1 MVEGS
6 KLWESLTQDTFSNI
20 DEAFIENF
28 RAPGSANK
36 FVAWDPYEKSTRYL
50 KFLLFTIS
58 QGVSDNFIASYQ
70 KIHNANLGDPISI
83 KNRNCHLNADYMAA
97 VEEWEFL
104 ENSNVLDGKMV
115 KNVVE
120 IGGGF
125 GRTCHTL
132 FTLFP
137 NIESYTIVD
146 LRPML
151 SLSRQYL
158 HKVVPDKIN
167 QIQFVDSEAIEK
179 QESLVPDLVINIDSF
194 QEMPL
199 GIIDDYM
206 ERIISKSRYFYCKN
220 AIGKYL
226 PNTIGMPDLK
236 ASQILDVFEL
246 GRCRNTIDI
255 FDGEELASARENY
268 LKVYNPSD
276 SQWVLSNEG
285 PMSMFPYFHHALYE
299 RI

>member
-6 KLWESLTQDTFSNI
+6 KLWESLTQDTFSSI
-20 DEAFIENF
+20 DEEFIEKF
-28 RAPGSANK
+28 RAPGAANK

-70 KIHNANLGDPISI
+70 KIHNVNLGGPVYI
-83 KNRNCHLNADYMAA
+83 KNRNCNLNADYMAA

-104 ENSNVLDGKMV
+104 ENSNILDEKKV

-132 FTLFP
+132 FTLIP
-137 NIESYTIVD
+137 NLESYTIID
-146 LRPML
+146 LGPML

-158 HKVVPDKIN
+158 NKAVPDKIN
-167 QIQFVDSEAIEK
+167 QIQFVDSEAIEQ
-179 QESLVPDLVINIDSF
+179 QESLTPDLVVNIDSF

-199 GIIDDYM
+199 AVIDDYM
-206 ERIISKSRYFYCKN
+206 ERIVSKSRYFYSKN
-220 AIGKYL
+220 AVGKYL

-246 GRCRNTIDI
+246 GRCKDTIDI
-255 FDGEELASARENY
+255 FNDEDLANARENY

-276 SQWVLSNEG
+276 SQWILNKEA